1 MWFLLAGAHQGKLY
15 PAKFGGHKH
24 SGSGDMLYV
33 YYVIQVFVYAG
44 GSKLDTGFR
53 LSYFNKHESA

>member
-33 YYVIQVFVYAG
+33 YYVI
-44 GSKLDTGFR
+44 
-53 LSYFNKHESA
+53 LSNDVTNTCLIQLL